1 MGKEQ
6 IVAKWNDQEFQ
17 VPVGTSVGEV
27 AAMIPESKGAVVAKV
42 NNDTVGFQFPL
53 TENGTIRF
61 LHTDS
66 EDGMRAYRAG
76 LVFLFVRAALEVI
89 PGCTVHIKHALNNG
103 LYGEIDHTQPVIEKD
118 IRAIEERMH
127 ALVEEDVPFE
137 RRVVPKEE
145 ARRIYTEQG
154 LEDKLRLLDQNGSD
168 EVVLYNFGWFHDS
181 LRSILVPSSG
191 YLKHFKLRYYL
202 PGFIL
207 EYPRRAHPTVI
218 LDYVEQGKLFNEF
231 FKAERWQDN
240 ISIPTVPALNDY
252 IRKGGF
258 GDLVRMSEAYHEN
271 QIRDIATQIS
281 RERDRLRIIL
291 IAGPS
296 SSGKTT
302 FAQRLMVQL
311 RVEGL
316 WPVAIGLDDYF
327 VDRHLTPLDE
337 DGNADFEALEAI
349 DIDLFNEHLTKL
361 IQGEE
366 VQLPTFHFPT
376 GTRQW
381 HDNKK
386 LKVRSDQPIIIEGIH
401 GLNDRLTSSIPKG
414 RKFKIY
420 ISALT
425 NLNLDYHTRIPTTDV
440 RMLRRM
446 IRDNQFRGHDARATI
461 ERWPSVTRGEKRHIF
476 PFQEDADVM
485 FNSTLIYELPVLKPL
500 AMELLED
507 ITPADPQYSEARRMM
522 RFLSHFVAVDDWSD
536 IPCNSLLQ
544 EFLGGSCFE

>member
-1 MGKEQ
+1 MGNEH
-6 IVAKWNDQEFQ
+6 ITVRFEGRTLEM
-17 VPVGTSVGEV
+17 PLGTLVGDV
-27 AAMIPESKGAVVAKV
+27 AAMIPESEGAVVARV
-42 NNDTVGFQFPL
+42 NNDTVGFQYPL
-53 TENGTIRF
+53 LEDCQIRF
-61 LHTDS
+61 LRTDS
-66 EDGMRAYRAG
+66 EDGMRAYRTG

-89 PGCTVHIKHALNNG
+89 PGCTVHIKHALSNG
-103 LYGEIDHTQPVIEKD
+103 LYGEIEHTQPVIEKD
-118 IRAIEERMH
+118 IRAIEERMR

-137 RRVVPKEE
+137 RRVVPKEQ
-145 ARRIYTEQG
+145 ARRIYQEQG
-154 LEDKLRLLDQNGSD
+154 FEDKLRLLDQNSMD
-168 EVVLYNFGWFHDS
+168 DVVLYNFGWLHDS
-181 LRSILVPSSG
+181 LRTILVPSSG
-191 YLKHFKLRYYL
+191 YLKYFKLRYYL

-207 EYPRRAHPTVI
+207 EYPRRAHPTQI
-218 LDYVEQGKLFNEF
+218 GEYVEQGKLFNEF
-231 FKAERWQDN
+231 FKAERWQKN
-240 ISIPTVPALNDY
+240 ISIPTVPALNDC

-258 GDLVRMSEAYHEN
+258 GDLVRISEAYHEN
-271 QIRDIATQIS
+271 QIRDIAEQIS

-302 FAQRLMVQL
+302 FAQRLTVQL

-337 DGNADFEALEAI
+337 DGNVDFEALEAI
-349 DIDLFNEHLTKL
+349 DVELFNEHLTKL

-366 VQLPTFHFPT
+366 VQLPTFHFPS

-381 HDNKK
+381 HENKR

-401 GLNDRLTSSIPKG
+401 GLNDKLTSSIPKG

-446 IRDNQFRGHDARATI
+446 IRDNQFRGLDARATI
-461 ERWPSVTRGEKRHIF
+461 ERWPLVTRGEQRHIF

-485 FNSTLIYELPVLKPL
+485 FNSTLIYELAVLKPL
-500 AMELLED
+500 AMELLQD
-507 ITPADPQYSEARRMM
+507 ITPDEPQYSEAKRMM
-522 RFLSHFVAVDDWSD
+522 RFLSHFVEVEDWSA

-544 EFLGGSCFE
+544 EFIGGSCFE

>member
-1 MGKEQ
+1 MSNEQ
-6 IVAKWNDQEFQ
+6 IIVKFGSRELRVPKGTFVGQVAE
-17 VPVGTSVGEV
+17 
-27 AAMIPESKGAVVAKV
+27 MIPESQGAVVARA

-53 TENGTIRF
+53 MENCTIEF
-61 LHTDS
+61 LHTGS

-76 LVFLFVRAALEVI
+76 LVFLFVRAASEVI
-89 PGCTVHIKHALNNG
+89 PGCTVHIKHALSNG
-103 LYGEIDHTQPVIEKD
+103 LYGEFEHTHPVIEKD
-118 IRAIEERMH
+118 IRSIEERMH
-127 ALVEEDVPFE
+127 ALVEEDIPFE
-137 RRVVPKEE
+137 RRIVPVEE
-145 ARRIYTEQG
+145 AKRIYSEQRF
-154 LEDKLRLLDQNGSD
+154 EDKLHLLNQNGSD
-168 EVVLYNFGWFHDS
+168 ETVLYNFGWIHDS
-181 LRSILVPSSG
+181 LRTILVPSSG
-191 YLKHFKLRYYL
+191 HLKYFKLRYYL

-207 EYPRRAHPTVI
+207 EYPRRAHPTQI
-218 LDYVEQGKLFNEF
+218 RDYVEQGKLFNEF
-231 FKAERWQDN
+231 FKAERWQEN
-240 ISIPTVPALNDY
+240 ISIETVPALNDK
-252 IRKGGF
+252 IRQGGF
-258 GDLVRMSEAYHEN
+258 GDLVRISEAYHEN
-271 QIRDIATQIS
+271 QIRDIAQLIS
-281 RERDRLRIIL
+281 KDRDRLRIIL

-296 SSGKTT
+296 SSGKTSL
-302 FAQRLMVQL
+302 AQRLMVQL

-349 DIDLFNEHLTKL
+349 DVELFNEHLTKL

-366 VQLPTFHFPT
+366 VCLPTFHFPS

-381 HDNKK
+381 HEDKK

-401 GLNDRLTSSIPKG
+401 GLNDQLTAAIPKG

-440 RMLRRM
+440 RMLRRI

-461 ERWPSVTRGEKRHIF
+461 ERWPSVTRGEQRHIF

-500 AMELLED
+500 AVGLLED
-507 ITPADPQYSEARRMM
+507 ITPAEPQYSEAQRML
-522 RFLSHFVAVDDWSD
+522 RFLTYFVSVDDWSE

-544 EFLGGSCFE
+544 EFLGGSCL

>member
-1 MGKEQ
+1 MGNGQ
-6 IVAKWNDQEFQ
+6 IVVQMNGRQLK
-17 VPVGTSVGEV
+17 VPTGTLVGQV
-27 AAMIPESKGAVVAKV
+27 AAMIPESKGAVVARA

-53 TENGTIRF
+53 TENCTLKF

-76 LVFLFVRAALEVI
+76 LVFLFVRAALEVL
-89 PGCTVHIKHALNNG
+89 PGCTVHIKHALSNG
-103 LYGEIDHTQPVIEKD
+103 LYGEIDHAQPVIEKD

-127 ALVEEDVPFE
+127 ALVTDDIPFE
-137 RRVVPKEE
+137 RRIVSMEE
-145 ARRIYTEQG
+145 AKRIYSEQG
-154 LEDKLRLLDQNGSD
+154 FEDKLRLLNQNNLN

-191 YLKHFKLRYYL
+191 YLKYFKLRYYL

-207 EYPRRAHPTVI
+207 EYPRRAHPTQI
-218 LDYVEQGKLFNEF
+218 RDYVEQGKLFNEF
-231 FKAERWQDN
+231 FRAERWQDN
-240 ISIPTVPALNDY
+240 ISIPTVPALNDC
-252 IRKGGF
+252 IRQGGF
-258 GDLVRMSEAYHEN
+258 GDLVRISEAYHEN
-271 QIRDIATQIS
+271 QIRDIAQQIS
-281 RERDRLRIIL
+281 KERDRLRIIL

-302 FAQRLMVQL
+302 FAQRLTVQL

-327 VDRHLTPLDE
+327 VDRHLTPVDE
-337 DGNADFEALEAI
+337 DGNLDFEALEAI
-349 DIDLFNEHLTKL
+349 DVDLFNEHLTKL

-381 HDNKK
+381 DVNKK
-386 LKVRSDQPIIIEGIH
+386 LQVRSDQPIIIEGIH
-401 GLNDRLTSSIPKG
+401 GLNDQLTAAIPKG

-425 NLNLDYHTRIPTTDV
+425 NLNLDFHTRIPTTDV

-446 IRDNQFRGHDARATI
+446 IRDNQFRGHGARATI
-461 ERWPSVTRGEKRHIF
+461 ERWPLVTRGEQRHIF

-485 FNSTLIYELPVLKPL
+485 FNSTLIYEMPVLKPL
-500 AMELLED
+500 AMDLLAD
-507 ITPADPQYSEARRMM
+507 ITPAEPQYSEARRML
-522 RFLSHFVAVDDWSD
+522 RFLNHFVAVEDWSD

-544 EFLGGSCFE
+544 EFIGGSCFE

>member
-1 MGKEQ
+1 MANEQ
-6 IVAKWNDQEFQ
+6 IVVKFGKRELQ
-17 VPVGTSVGEV
+17 VPKGTQMCKV
-27 AAMIPESKGAVVAKV
+27 ADLIPESKGAVVARV

-53 TENGTIRF
+53 TEDSTIEF

-103 LYGEIDHTQPVIEKD
+103 LYGEINHTQRVIAKD
-118 IRAIEERMH
+118 IKAIEERMH

-137 RRVVPKEE
+137 RRVVPVEVAK
-145 ARRIYTEQG
+145 RIYSEQG
-154 LEDKLRLLDQNGSD
+154 FEDKVQLLNQNGSD
-168 EVVLYNFGWFHDS
+168 ETILYNFGWFHDS
-181 LRSILVPSSG
+181 LRTILVPSSG
-191 YLKHFKLRYYL
+191 YLKYFKLRYYL

-207 EYPRRAHPTVI
+207 EYPRRAHPTQI
-218 LDYVEQGKLFNEF
+218 RDYVEQGKLFNEF

-240 ISIPTVPALNDY
+240 ISIPTVPALNDR
-252 IRKGGF
+252 IRRGGF
-258 GDLVRMSEAYHEN
+258 GDLVRISEAYHEN
-271 QIRDIATQIS
+271 QIRDIAQQIS
-281 RERDRLRIIL
+281 KERDRLRIIL

-296 SSGKTT
+296 SSGKTSL
-302 FAQRLMVQL
+302 AQRLTVQL

-349 DIDLFNEHLTKL
+349 DVELFNEHLTTL

-366 VQLPTFHFPT
+366 VSLPTFHFPS

-381 HDNKK
+381 HENKK

-401 GLNDRLTSSIPKG
+401 GLNDQLTSAIPKG

-440 RMLRRM
+440 RLLRRM

-461 ERWPSVTRGEKRHIF
+461 ERWPLVTRGEQRHIF

-500 AMELLED
+500 AVELLED
-507 ITPADPQYSEARRMM
+507 ITPEDSQYSEAQRML
-522 RFLSHFVAVDDWSD
+522 RFLNYFVSVDDWSD

-544 EFLGGSCFE
+544 EFLGGSCLQ